1 MSISLASG
9 GIDDPSRT
17 TADRLKE
24 AARRLIGERGW
35 NGASTKA
42 IAERAGVN
50 EVTLFRQ
57 FGTKAALLEA
67 AVNEV
72 FDEFG
77 AGIVEPTDDIRADL
91 RHLAAGYLAF
101 AERYP
106 LLVARLLPEVRLGI
120 EPRVAIGVRQL
131 EFGERIKHLFR
142 AHQERGHLV
151 PEPPGDAERAFMGA
165 LLARPLL
172 GDVFPVGPI
181 EIDAYVARF
190 LDGHAPARDAAR

>member
-1 MSISLASG
+1 MAVAEAL
-9 GIDDPSRT
+9 DDTDSSSRA

-35 NGASTKA
+35 QGASTKA

-72 FDEFG
+72 FDDFG
-77 AGIVEPTDDIRADL
+77 AGIVEPTDDVRADL

-101 AERYP
+101 ADRYP
-106 LLVARLLPEVRLGI
+106 LLVARLLPEVRLGT
-120 EPRVAIGVRQL
+120 EPRLGIGPRQL
-131 EFGERIKHLFR
+131 EFGLRIGHLFR
-142 AHQERGHLV
+142 THQEQNHLIL
-151 PEPPGDAERAFMGA
+151 EAPGDAERAFMGA

-172 GDVFPVGPI
+172 GNVFPIGPLDV
-181 EIDAYVARF
+181 DAYVERF
-190 LDGHAPARDAAR
+190 LAGRALPPDAGH